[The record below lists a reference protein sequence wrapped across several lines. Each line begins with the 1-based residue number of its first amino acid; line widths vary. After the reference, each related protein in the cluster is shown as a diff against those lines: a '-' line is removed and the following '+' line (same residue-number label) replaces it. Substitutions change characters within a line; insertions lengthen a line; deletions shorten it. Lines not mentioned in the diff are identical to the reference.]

1 MMLSRCLGLAHT
13 LFVAFDIKKDEA
25 SLLVLPL
32 PSHLRLTNYLLASR
46 STYWSLFISSRHLN
60 SSSCFIVTVHIC
72 SPSIKSNFRRPKVLL
87 L

>member
-46 STYWSLFISSRHLN
+46 STYIGHYLYLVDISIL
-60 SSSCFIVTVHIC
+60 VL
-72 SPSIKSNFRRPKVLL
+72 VLL
-87 L
+87 LLFIFAVHQ